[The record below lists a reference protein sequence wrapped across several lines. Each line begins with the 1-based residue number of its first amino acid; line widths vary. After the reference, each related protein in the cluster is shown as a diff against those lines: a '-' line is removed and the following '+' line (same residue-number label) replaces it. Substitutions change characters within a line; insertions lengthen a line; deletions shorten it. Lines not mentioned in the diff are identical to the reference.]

1 MRCEEEEDGR
11 VRERRREERRSGRR
25 GEEGEEKRERR
36 RRRGEEG
43 EEQAQA
49 QAQGVHGVEFGSGL
63 WGLSVG
69 GGAQVWG
76 VGV

>member
-1 MRCEEEEDGR
+1 MGGCGR
-11 VRERRREERRSGRR
+11 GEERR
-25 GEEGEEKRERR
+25 GEVEGEEKKEKRR
-36 RRRGEEG
+36 GRGEEG